1 MNLDEVKKLE
11 QLLKDKGY
19 KTKSDEG
26 WNKQVKFAK
35 KIKTD
40 DKDITLVISGSF
52 VWRIEA
58 E

>member
-11 QLLKDKGY
+11 QILKDKGY
-19 KTKSDEG
+19 NTKSDEG
-26 WNKQVKFAK
+26 WAKEVKFAK

-52 VWRIEA
+52 HWRIEA
-58 E
+58 K

>member
-19 KTKSDEG
+19 KTKSDDG
-26 WNKQVKFAK
+26 WSKEVKFAK

-52 VWRIEA
+52 NWRIEA